1 MKSRLPWF
9 LTACLFAG
17 CGKPAPATPN
27 SENAKTPGG
36 DKAPVEGLTQ
46 PAAGQPP
53 PPPVADG
60 NETPAP
66 TPDASPGLAEL
77 TMAVRSYVMTQ
88 GKPPG
93 TLEDLAKAGTIRKLP
108 TPPPGKKYVLDPK
121 GMSVL
126 LVDR

>member
-17 CGKPAPATPN
+17 CGKPAPAPSN
-27 SENAKTPGG
+27 SESAKMPGG
-36 DKAPVEGLTQ
+36 DKVPVEGLSQ

-53 PPPVADG
+53 PPPVADKT
-60 NETPAP
+60 ETPAP
-66 TPDASPGLAEL
+66 AADTSPGLAEL

-93 TLEDLAKAGTIRKLP
+93 TLEDLAKAGTIKKLP
-108 TPPPGKKYVLDPK
+108 TPPAGKKYVLDPK